1 MSNIIGID
9 LGTTYSA
16 IAKLDDSGHPTIVP
30 VDGERTVPSCVWVKS
45 ESKRIV
51 GQEAK
56 SEVALEHESIVQRFK
71 RHMGS
76 DTTYETKCGV
86 ELTPVSASAMVL
98 KKLCQDASKEEG
110 EIKDVVITVPA
121 NFAERARKATMA
133 AGVEAGLNVLNII
146 NEPTAAVL
154 AYATKHQMNGNVMVY
169 DLGGGTFD
177 VTIAKVDGTE
187 VQCLTSEGDSDLG
200 GIDFD
205 YKLAEIIDQKYKDE
219 HGRTLR
225 DALGLTGEEAEKKSE
240 EWILLLEDAEKL
252 KRSLSK
258 VETKRFS
265 LPFSDY
271 PLRGEVTRQ
280 EFNSAIQGLVA
291 RAEMRIETAMDNLN
305 MTAKDIDVV
314 LLVGG
319 STRVPLVMESV
330 KRIMGKDGSQEV
342 NPDEAVALGAAIYAG
357 LKSAPEKLKPMQ
369 RAALG
374 DVKVTDVA
382 NHYFG
387 TIARDLD
394 EHTNSLEEK
403 VSIIL
408 RKDRP
413 LPCRGTETFRTAS
426 DGQQWIGFRLTQS
439 TAEET
444 EPEYVDIPFEK
455 RMGPLPEG
463 RPAGQQIEFTYT
475 YDENQTMGIELKD
488 VESGLVFKETYKVN
502 DGGSSP
508 VSIPSFTID

>member
-16 IAKLDDSGHPTIVP
+16 IAKLDDSGHPIIVP
-30 VDGERTVPSCVWVKS
+30 VDGERTMASCVWVES

-71 RHMGS
+71 GDMGS
-76 DTTYETKCGV
+76 DETYKTKCGV
-86 ELTPVSASAMVL
+86 ELTPVSASAMIL
-98 KKLCQDASKEEG
+98 KKLCQEASKSEG

-121 NFAERARKATMA
+121 NFAERSRKATMA

-154 AYATKHQMNGNVMVY
+154 AYSTKHQVNGNVMVY

-200 GIDFD
+200 GTDFD
-205 YKLAEIIDQKYKDE
+205 YKLAEIIDQKYKAE

-225 DALGLTGEEAEKKSE
+225 DTLGLSGAEAEKKSV
-240 EWILLLEDAEKL
+240 EWITLLELVEPL

-258 VETKRFS
+258 VEAKSFS
-265 LPFSDY
+265 LPFPDY
-271 PLRGEVTRQ
+271 QLRCEVTRQ
-280 EFNSAIQGLVA
+280 EFNAAIQGLVA
-291 RAEMRIETAMDNLN
+291 RAEMRIETAMDNLD

-369 RAALG
+369 RAALAN
-374 DVKVTDVA
+374 VKVTDVA

-387 TIARDLD
+387 TIARELD
-394 EHTNSLEEK
+394 EHTNSMEQK

-408 RKDRP
+408 KKDLP
-413 LPCRGTETFRTAS
+413 LPCSNTETFTTAT
-426 DGQQWIGFRLTQS
+426 DDQQWIGFRLTQS
-439 TAEET
+439 AEEET
-444 EPEYVDIPFEK
+444 DPQFVNIPFEK
-455 RMGPLPEG
+455 QIGPLPEG
-463 RPAGQQIEFTYT
+463 RPAGQSIQFTYT
-475 YDENQTMGIELKD
+475 YDENQCMWIELKD
-488 VESGLVFKETYKVN
+488 VESGLVFKETYQIS
-502 DGGSSP
+502 DSESSP
-508 VSIPSFTID
+508 LSVPSFTID

>member
-30 VDGERTVPSCVWVKS
+30 VDEERTIPSCIYV
-45 ESKRIV
+45 ESVNKRIV
-51 GQEAK
+51 GKEAK

-71 RHMGS
+71 RYMGS
-76 DTTYETKCGV
+76 DKTYKTKCGV

-98 KKLCQDASKEEG
+98 KKLCQEASKEEG

-121 NFAERARKATMA
+121 TYAERSRKATMA

-154 AYATKHQMNGNVMVY
+154 AYATKREMNGNVMVY

-187 VQCLTSEGDSDLG
+187 VQCLTSEGDTDLG

-225 DALGLTGEEAEKKSE
+225 DTLGLSGEDEKESE
-240 EWILLLEDAEKL
+240 EWIMLLEEAEKL

-280 EFNSAIQGLVA
+280 EFNAAIQGLVA
-291 RAEMRIETAMDNLN
+291 RAEMRIETAMDNLD

-369 RAALG
+369 RAALAK
-374 DVKVTDVA
+374 VKVTDVA

-387 TIARDLD
+387 TIAREFN
-394 EHTNSLEEK
+394 EHTNSMEQK

-408 RKDRP
+408 KKD
-413 LPCRGTETFRTAS
+413 LPVPCSNTETFTTAT
-426 DGQQWIGFRLTQS
+426 DNQQWIGFRLTQS
-439 TAEET
+439 AEEET
-444 EPEYVDIPFEK
+444 DPQFVNIPLEK
-455 RMGPLPEG
+455 RIGPLPEG
-463 RPAGQQIEFTYT
+463 RPAGQPIQFTYT
-475 YDENQTMGIELKD
+475 YDENQCMWFELKD
-488 VESGLVFKETYKVN
+488 IESGLVFKETYQIS
-502 DGGSSP
+502 DSESSP